1 MNNISQK
8 LIKIKN
14 EKHYIIVDDSQ
25 IKEGDFMYDV
35 DGDIGIA
42 IGKDK
47 SEWEGNRKITHSVK
61 PLEEVCCTPNN
72 QIKRYIDCKGCDKK
86 QLGFNK
92 IKPLFIQEVEELLS
106 GYSVEKM
113 VDDRYPSDINDFT
126 DNGFDKKEIVRI
138 AFCDGFNAHKEL
150 VKDKLFT
157 MEDMKKLFATTLQNA
172 PSTESHTRMI
182 SDKEYR
188 NFVMDKL
195 FSELIKP
202 MIPKTEWDVQFIND
216 KLTLK

>member
-1 MNNISQK
+1 MK

-14 EKHYIIVDDSQ
+14 EYIIVDDSE
-25 IKEGDFMYDV
+25 IEKGDFKFCLD
-35 DGDIGIA
+35 
-42 IGKDK
+42 DK
-47 SEWEGNRKITHSVK
+47 EITKYLSRKSIESDTLCENCKKITYSTE
-61 PLEEVCCTPNN
+61 PLEDIVTENSFKTYGF
-72 QIKRYIDCKGCDKK
+72 ISK
-86 QLGFNK
+86 QE
-92 IKPLFIQEVEELLS
+92 IEELLF

-113 VDDRYPSDINDFT
+113 ADDKYPSDINDFT
-126 DNGFDKKEIVRI
+126 DTDCDKKEIVRI
-138 AFCDGFNAHKEL
+138 AFCNGFNAHKEL

-182 SDKEYR
+182 SDEMYR

-202 MIPKTEWDVQFIND
+202 MIPKTEWDVQFING
-216 KLTLK
+216 KLTLKQ

>member
-157 MEDMKKLFATTLQNA
+157 MEDMIQAIGFGFGICRRHDRAPFDLEQINFIKSLQ
-172 PSTESHTRMI
+172 P
-182 SDKEYR
+182 
-188 NFVMDKL
+188 
-195 FSELIKP
+195 
-202 MIPKTEWDVQFIND
+202 TEWDVHFING